1 MSRKQQP
8 KLARGELRRMLPNR
22 QAMTRKLRLG
32 DLEGYV
38 IVGLYEDGTPGEVF
52 LTFNRVGSMER
63 GLLNA
68 LALVISKALQR
79 GVPLADIV
87 KSMRGQKFEPSGFT
101 GDKEIPSADSI
112 VDLIAQWLELRF
124 VKGKM

>member
-8 KLARGELRRMLPNR
+8 KLARGELRHMLPNR

-52 LTFNRVGSMER
+52 LTFDRVGSMER

-68 LALVISKALQR
+68 LALMISRSIGCCSAMLRHISTRRKASSSRSPWPTRLC
-79 GVPLADIV
+79 A
-87 KSMRGQKFEPSGFT
+87 T
-101 GDKEIPSADSI
+101 G
-112 VDLIAQWLELRF
+112 
-124 VKGKM
+124 

>member
-1 MSRKQQP
+1 MSRPRKR
-8 KLARGELRRMLPNR
+8 KLKPGEPRRMPSER
-22 QAMTRKLRLG
+22 ESVTRKLHLG

-38 IVGLYEDGTPGEVF
+38 TVGLYEDGTPGEIF
-52 LTFNRVGSMER
+52 LTFDRVGSVER
-63 GLLNA
+63 GLCNA

-87 KSMRGQKFEPSGFT
+87 KSLRGQKFEPSGFT

-112 VDLIAQWLELRF
+112 VDLIAQWLSQRF
-124 VKGKM
+124 IEKKL

>member
-52 LTFNRVGSMER
+52 LTFDRVGSMER